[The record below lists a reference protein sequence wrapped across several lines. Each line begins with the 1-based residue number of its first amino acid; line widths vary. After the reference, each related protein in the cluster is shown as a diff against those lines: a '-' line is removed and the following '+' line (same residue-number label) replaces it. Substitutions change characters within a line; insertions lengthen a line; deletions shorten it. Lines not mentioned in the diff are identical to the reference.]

1 MIRTATTD
9 DLALVRELWRAFDA
23 EVPDAEWRDS
33 DSAEDL
39 REAEEAIGKEIVLL
53 ADDVG
58 LAVAVTLG
66 DRAGMLDMLYVRPR
80 SRGQG
85 IAHELVREVAEQL
98 RTRGI
103 EMLELEVLASNGNAR
118 AVYERWGFE
127 PVELTLAA
135 PVDALVE
142 RLSRSAAGPTFG
154 SVHVQT
160 DDTVSVEHAVRKALP
175 RMGHSE
181 QTMVSDAHNGWV
193 TVRDEL
199 ADRDPSV
206 LQRLAKE
213 LSYTSGGVV
222 LALGVEEGALVRYT
236 LYDRGAAV
244 DEYASLPEFRGPL
257 PPGEVIALGA
267 NPTVVARLTGAEP
280 TRVREIAR
288 TASSPADLPPALELH
303 QQIAEL
309 MGVQV

>member
-1 MIRTATTD
+1 LIRTATTD

-33 DSAEDL
+33 DSEGDL
-39 REAEEAIGKEIVLL
+39 RDVEEAIGKEIVLL

-66 DRAGMLDMLYVRPR
+66 ARGGMLDMLYVRPKA
-80 SRGQG
+80 RGKG
-85 IAHELVREVAEQL
+85 IAHELVHEVAEQL
-98 RTRGI
+98 RARGV
-103 EMLELEVLASNGNAR
+103 EMLELEVLASNGDAR
-118 AVYERWGFE
+118 AVYERWGFA
-127 PVELTLAA
+127 PVELTLAM
-135 PVDALVE
+135 PVGALAE
-142 RLSRSAAGPTFG
+142 RLGRSAAGPTFG

-160 DDTVSVEHAVRKALP
+160 DDTNSVERAVRKALP

-199 ADRDPSV
+199 VDRDPSV

-244 DEYASLPEFRGPL
+244 DEYASLPGFRGPL

-280 TRVREIAR
+280 ARVREVAR
-288 TASSPADLPPALELH
+288 TASSPADLPPALELY

>member
-1 MIRTATTD
+1 VIRNATTD
-9 DLALVRELWRAFDA
+9 DLPLVRELWRAFD
-23 EVPDAEWRDS
+23 EELPEPGWRDN
-33 DSAEDL
+33 DSEADL
-39 REAEEAIGKEIVLL
+39 REVEEAIGKEIVLL

-58 LAVAVTLG
+58 LAVGVTIG
-66 DRAGMLDMLYVRPR
+66 DRAGMLDMLYVRPKA
-80 SRGQG
+80 RGRG

-98 RTRGI
+98 LARGV
-103 EMLELEVLASNGNAR
+103 EMLELEVLASNGDAR
-118 AVYERWGFE
+118 AVYERWGFA
-127 PVELTLAA
+127 PVELTLAT
-135 PVDALVE
+135 PVDALAE
-142 RLSRSAAGPTFG
+142 RLGRSAAGPTFG

-160 DDTVSVEHAVRKALP
+160 DDTAAVDRAVRKALP

-213 LSYTSGGVV
+213 LSYTTGGVV

-280 TRVREIAR
+280 ARVREIAR
-288 TASSPADLPPALELH
+288 TASSAADLPPALDLH

>member
-1 MIRTATTD
+1 LIRTATTD
-9 DLALVRELWRAFDA
+9 DLALVRELWRAFEA
-23 EVPDAEWRDS
+23 ELPEPDWRDN
-33 DSAEDL
+33 DSEGDL
-39 REAEEAIGKEIVLL
+39 RDVEEAIGKEIVLL

-66 DRAGMLDMLYVRPR
+66 DRAGMLDMLYVRPKA
-80 SRGQG
+80 RGKG

-98 RTRGI
+98 QARGI
-103 EMLELEVLASNGNAR
+103 EMLELEVLASNGDAR
-118 AVYERWGFE
+118 AVYERWGFA

-135 PVDALVE
+135 PVQAVVE
-142 RLSRSAAGPTFG
+142 RLSRRAAGPTFG

-160 DDTVSVEHAVRKALP
+160 DDTSSVERAVRKALP

-244 DEYASLPEFRGPL
+244 DEYASLPEYRGPL

-280 TRVREIAR
+280 ARVREIAR

>member
-9 DLALVRELWRAFDA
+9 DLTLVRELWRAFDA
-23 EVPDAEWRDS
+23 EMPEPDWRETDS
-33 DSAEDL
+33 EADL
-39 REAEEAIGKEIVLL
+39 RDVEEAIGKEIVLL

-66 DRAGMLDMLYVRPR
+66 ERAGMLDMLYVRPKA
-80 SRGQG
+80 RGKG

-98 RTRGI
+98 QARGI
-103 EMLELEVLASNGNAR
+103 EMLELEVLASNGDAR
-118 AVYERWGFE
+118 AVYERWGFA
-127 PVELTLAA
+127 PVELTLAS
-135 PVDALVE
+135 PVEAVVQ

-160 DDTVSVEHAVRKALP
+160 DDTSSVERAVRKALP

-244 DEYASLPEFRGPL
+244 DEYASLPEYRGPL

-280 TRVREIAR
+280 ARVREVAR